1 MALVPVKQA
10 LSQVLKGAKPLEAEE
25 IPLSNAQ
32 GRILASGLK
41 AMRAQPP
48 FAASAMDGYAV
59 RADDVQTVPV
69 ELNVVGE
76 APAGHGYVGRVRK
89 GQAVRIFTGAP
100 LPKGTDTIVIQENT
114 EPGSEKAFVRVLE
127 KASEGQFVRAAGLD
141 FRKGETLLPRMTRLG
156 AREIGLAAAMNH
168 ERVNVVR
175 KPSVAILATGDE
187 LVEPGGNPRDDQ
199 IISSNSMALAAMIT
213 TFGGDPV
220 DLGLVPD
227 RLPKIEDAIRRA
239 GGADI
244 LITIGGASV
253 GDHDLVQDAMTSQG
267 VKLDFWKIAMRPGKP
282 LMFGRRANQRVIGLP
297 GNPVSAMVCTR
308 LFIKPL
314 IAALTG
320 DNRPDEPVHAVLGK
334 AVKAN
339 DQRQDYVRA
348 TLKRNRQGQ
357 LVATAFERQDSSM
370 QRVFREADC
379 LIIRPPHA
387 PRAKAGELV
396 EIILLDF

>member
-114 EPGSEKAFVRVLE
+114 EPASEKAFVRVLE

-199 IISSNSMALAAMIT
+199 IISSNSMALAVRIT

-282 LMFGRRANQRVIGLP
+282 LMFGRRGHQRVIGLP

-320 DNRPDEPVHAVLGK
+320 DNQPDEPLQAVLGK

-387 PRAKAGELV
+387 PRAKASDLV
-396 EIILLDF
+396 DIILLDF